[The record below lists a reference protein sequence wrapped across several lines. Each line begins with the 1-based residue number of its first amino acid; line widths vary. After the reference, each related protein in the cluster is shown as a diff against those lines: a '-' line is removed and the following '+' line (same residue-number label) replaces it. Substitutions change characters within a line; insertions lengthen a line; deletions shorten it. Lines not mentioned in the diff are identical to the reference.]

1 VAFAWAITADWALT
15 VALAVVAFRDGGAT
29 GVGLVALVR
38 LVPSAVGTPVIIA
51 FADRFR
57 RERSLAVVMVI
68 QGITI
73 GGAAIL
79 LALDAHNLL
88 FYGLVVVATVAFTV
102 FRPVHLSLLPLLCTT

>member
-1 VAFAWAITADWALT
+1 MTGERLGASWQACRAVLAERQLRRAVIAFAWAITGDWALT

-57 RERSLAVVMVI
+57 RERSLAVGMVI
-68 QGITI
+68 QGVTI
-73 GGAAIL
+73 GAA
-79 LALDAHNLL
+79 A
-88 FYGLVVVATVAFTV
+88 V
-102 FRPVHLSLLPLLCTT
+102 